1 MLHSAF
7 PNVVLCFDCVVC
19 SGDGSRS
26 MQDEKSSV
34 SQPSPATLLLLF
46 LLFDLQLS
54 CLFNLLLCPLRFF
67 GDGMLFFLFLY
78 RLCQEKQLR
87 CEFKHCQCELHF
99 QQTSYSGSID
109 GRQITSGRQMFTFS
123 VVFFDFF
130 FLSSTPL
137 SSCCPCCFFFFFEL
151 QVTRRHTEY

>member
-67 GDGMLFFLFLY
+67 GDGMLLFLFLY
-78 RLCQEKQLR
+78 RLCREKHSQDVSSNIVNVNCISSKLHIVGALMGYRLPREDR
-87 CEFKHCQCELHF
+87 CLP
-99 QQTSYSGSID
+99 
-109 GRQITSGRQMFTFS
+109 
-123 VVFFDFF
+123 
-130 FLSSTPL
+130 FLSSSLT
-137 SSCCPCCFFFFFEL
+137 SFS
-151 QVTRRHTEY
+151 